1 MRNNYNS
8 LRLVVFL
15 CVVLFS
21 CQTGL
26 AYSQADFNRN
36 GIVDLDDFSVLAQNW
51 LEVDASK
58 AGFVVAASNASD
70 ESKTRADYICDGTAD
85 DVEIQAAIYSL
96 PTVGGK
102 VYLTEGTFNTTAK
115 VLLPDNIWLQGS
127 GFSTVINCGTLDD
140 HIIDNNDVSGGNSQ
154 ITITDLKFDGS
165 SQTNDYSVIHLKN
178 VDHSYISNV
187 YIVGGVE
194 GEHGI
199 YFATVSY
206 SRIDNVTIE
215 TVDND
220 SIRIEQG
227 CSDIVVGNV
236 LSVNPGEDHI
246 SIELQDASSNYNRR
260 IVISEV
266 VGHGG
271 RHGFY
276 VDHADNVSISNTALY
291 NISDHGFDVG
301 KTYAS
306 EISLS
311 ESLFD
316 TNTQANTDL
325 IFVHPGSSHI
335 NISNCI
341 LKNAQN
347 HGISLEW
354 FGPYDVTITG
364 CKIINS
370 DDGGIR
376 TMGSYVTISNCTVDT
391 TGNGT
396 IPNGIYAGGD
406 HLMISNCYFKD
417 IGNFGIYATGD
428 DISIS
433 NCQMRNCYSLGIMCT
448 GNRINISN
456 CTIDT
461 IMDGNS
467 VEEESAIT
475 VVNANDVTISNFRF
489 PNDRGDLTLIFDIT
503 PRTTGESA
511 SAYWM
516 LPTDF
521 SFYLHWNNEGL
532 TWNRNYSGDNGR
544 WRTGNDLGL
553 IGSRNTV
560 VLTHTGTALP
570 RVYINGVFVIALPEI
585 LAPTGTADTINNKD
599 MLIGTNTTRTRDWD
613 GVMHGIS
620 VYNHV
625 LSVTEIMQLSINP
638 DLPMQQEPIWL
649 MFAPVVGETIVPII
663 QAHTRRRRAG

>member
-8 LRLVVFL
+8 LRLVVLL

-58 AGFVVAASNASD
+58 AGFVVAASDASD

-127 GFSTVINCGTLDD
+127 GFSTVINCGTLGD
-140 HIIDNNDVSGGNSQ
+140 HIIDSNDVSGGYSQ

-199 YFATVSY
+199 YFATVSS

-227 CSDIVVGNV
+227 CSDIVVENV
-236 LSVNPGEDHI
+236 LSINPGEDHI
-246 SIELQDASSNYNRR
+246 SIELQDASSNYNKR
-260 IVISEV
+260 IVISDV

-276 VDHADNVSISNTALY
+276 VDHADNVSVSNTVLY
-291 NISDHGFDVG
+291 NISDRGFDVG

-316 TNTQANTDL
+316 TNTRANTDL

-341 LKNAQN
+341 LKNSKN
-347 HGISLEW
+347 HGISLEDI
-354 FGPYDVTITG
+354 GSYDVTITG

-370 DDGGIR
+370 DDCGIR
-376 TMGSYVTISNCTVDT
+376 TRGSYVTISNCTIDT

-396 IPNGIYAGGD
+396 IPNGIFAGGD

-428 DISIS
+428 DISVS

-461 IMDGNS
+461 VMDGNS

-475 VVNANDVTISNFRF
+475 VVNANDVTISNCIIKDINGFGIDT
-489 PNDRGDLTLIFDIT
+489 NNASNLIVRGCLFKSIGDIIYKGDYGNEYVIFANNIIDDFNNVNTMNIRGYDIMVMGNSWRNPPVPLTRLIYVETGGGADYIWIT
-503 PRTTGESA
+503 NN
-511 SAYWM
+511 
-516 LPTDF
+516 DF
-521 SFYLHWNNEGL
+521 SIIADPIDD
-532 TWNRNYSGDNGR
+532 SGPASHFTQTPNM
-544 WRTGNDLGL
+544 
-553 IGSRNTV
+553 V
-560 VLTHTGTALP
+560 
-570 RVYINGVFVIALPEI
+570 
-585 LAPTGTADTINNKD
+585 K
-599 MLIGTNTTRTRDWD
+599 
-613 GVMHGIS
+613 
-620 VYNHV
+620 
-625 LSVTEIMQLSINP
+625 
-638 DLPMQQEPIWL
+638 
-649 MFAPVVGETIVPII
+649 
-663 QAHTRRRRAG
+663 